1 MVPYTIL
8 LPKFSGYLW
17 AFAKFPGDFRDFSKF
32 PGDLRDF
39 AKFPGCFQDV
49 SRIVGWGWEISF
61 PSPDFCTS
69 SGRRTLFLTGKRKN
83 PGWAMCKILP

>member
-8 LPKFSGYLW
+8 LPKYPGYLW

-39 AKFPGCFQDV
+39 AKFPGCFQDCG
-49 SRIVGWGWEISF
+49 VGVGYFIPKPGLLYLFRSI
-61 PSPDFCTS
+61 
-69 SGRRTLFLTGKRKN
+69 GTLFLSGKRKN
-83 PGWAMCKILP
+83 PGWATCKILP